1 MARNDD
7 LTGFVQDALN
17 RGESRTRT
25 REVLLH
31 AGWPPD
37 EIDSALGSFAEADFP
52 IAVPRPRPSLSARE
66 AFEYLIL
73 FATLYVAAFSLG
85 RLLFQ
90 FINLAL
96 PDPLTQP
103 FQGEAVRG
111 AIRWSI
117 AALVV
122 TAPVFLRSAW
132 MNARAVAASP
142 VKRASPVRRWL
153 TYMTLA
159 VTASVL
165 IGDAT
170 SLVYSFLGGETTL
183 RFLLKSLTVAVI
195 AGAAF
200 VYYLSDLRHDETER
214 TA

>member
-1 MARNDD
+1 MAKNED
-7 LTGFVQDALN
+7 LTGFVRDALN
-17 RGESRTRT
+17 RGESRART
-25 REVLLH
+25 RDVLLQ
-31 AGWPPD
+31 AGWSPD
-37 EIDSALGSFAEADFP
+37 EVDLALGSFSEVEFP

-73 FATLYVAAFSLG
+73 FGTLYVAAFSLG

-96 PDPLTQP
+96 PDPLSQP
-103 FQGEAVRG
+103 FQTEAIRG

-122 TAPVFLRSAW
+122 TTPVFLRSAW
-132 MNARAVAASP
+132 KNARAIEASP
-142 VKRASPVRRWL
+142 VKRSSPVRRWL

-170 SLVYSFLGGETTL
+170 SLVYNFLGGETTL

-195 AGAAF
+195 SGAAF
-200 VYYLSDLRHDETER
+200 VYYLSDLRRDETER
-214 TA
+214 IA

>member
-1 MARNDD
+1 MAKNED
-7 LTGFVQDALN
+7 LTGFVRDALN
-17 RGESRTRT
+17 RGESRART
-25 REVLLH
+25 RDVLLQ
-31 AGWPPD
+31 AGWSQG
-37 EIDSALGSFAEADFP
+37 EVDSALGAFSEIDFAVP
-52 IAVPRPRPSLSARE
+52 VPRPRPSLSARE

-85 RLLFQ
+85 RLIFQ

-96 PDPLTQP
+96 PDPLSQP
-103 FQGEAVRG
+103 FESGVIRG
-111 AIRWSI
+111 AIRWSV

-122 TAPVFLRSAW
+122 TTPVFLRSAW
-132 MNARAVAASP
+132 TNAKAMEASP
-142 VKRASPVRRWL
+142 TKRASPVRRWL

-159 VTASVL
+159 ITASVL

-170 SLVYSFLGGETTL
+170 SLVYNFLGGETTL

-200 VYYLSDLRHDETER
+200 VYYLSDLRRDETEIP
-214 TA
+214 

>member
-1 MARNDD
+1 MAKNED
-7 LTGFVQDALN
+7 LTGFVRDALN
-17 RGESRTRT
+17 RGESRART
-25 REVLLH
+25 RDALLQ
-31 AGWPPD
+31 AGWSSA
-37 EIDSALGSFAEADFP
+37 EVDSALGSFSEVDFP

-66 AFEYLIL
+66 AFEYVIL
-73 FATLYVAAFSLG
+73 FGTLYVAAFSLG

-96 PDPLTQP
+96 PDPLSQP
-103 FQGEAVRG
+103 FQNQVIRG
-111 AIRWSI
+111 AVRWSI

-122 TAPVFLRSAW
+122 TTPVFLRSAW
-132 MNARAVAASP
+132 KNAKALERSP

-159 VTASVL
+159 ITASVL

-170 SLVYSFLGGETTL
+170 SLVYNFLAGETTL

-200 VYYLSDLRHDETER
+200 VYYLSDLRRDETEHIE
-214 TA
+214 

>member
-7 LTGFVQDALN
+7 LTGFVREALN
-17 RGESRTRT
+17 RGESRART
-25 REVLLH
+25 REVLLE
-31 AGWPPD
+31 AGWSRD
-37 EIDSALGSFAEADFP
+37 EVESALGSFSEVTFSL
-52 IAVPRPRPSLSARE
+52 AVPRPRPSLSARE

-73 FATLYVAAFSLG
+73 FGTLYVAAFSLG
-85 RLLFQ
+85 RLIFQ

-96 PDPLTQP
+96 PDPLSQP
-103 FQGEAVRG
+103 FMGEAIRG

-122 TAPVFLRSAW
+122 TTPVFLRSAW
-132 MNARAVAASP
+132 KNARAIEASP

-159 VTASVL
+159 ITASVL

-170 SLVYSFLGGETTL
+170 SLVYNFLGGETTL

-200 VYYLSDLRHDETER
+200 VYYLSDLRRDETER
-214 TA
+214 TS